1 MSLEIKE
8 NAKVYK
14 LDQEY
19 IITKVIPQV
28 LQIVLIFYYSFIISR
43 NQNNI
48 LNFKEIEFLKIQ
60 RSEKCQIIL

>member
-19 IITKVIPQV
+19 IITKVIDFNYVFAKHVTTFEKERLAIKDLSSNQHLV
-28 LQIVLIFYYSFIISR
+28 YKVCTQFLQ
-43 NQNNI
+43 
-48 LNFKEIEFLKIQ
+48 E
-60 RSEKCQIIL
+60 